1 MSIGN
6 GKFKRKCERSIKSS
20 AISLFICLFIWE
32 RVCVCMSGGKGRG
45 KERGKID
52 TPLSREP
59 DAGHPMTHD
68 LIWNQG
74 LVAQLT
80 ELPKHPCNLS
90 KVEIIIECYGAFKF
104 LKVCMTMCMTTIS
117 MNHGRGKSGKKAS
130 TLLKGSKLRWYNLK
144 INSDVKHTHT
154 QIYETRVITKIE
166 NRTKQSN

>member
-1 MSIGN
+1 MH
-6 GKFKRKCERSIKSS
+6 E
-20 AISLFICLFIWE
+20 W
-32 RVCVCMSGGKGRG
+32 GKGQRER
-45 KERGKID
+45 ERGN
-52 TPLSREP
+52 R
-59 DAGHPMTHD
+59 HPTQQGARCRPSHD
-68 LIWNQG
+68 SWSDLKPRVG
-74 LVAQLT
+74 AQLT